1 MFDTAQEQR
10 LWRPNAWLKDAGHPF
25 SRSKLYTE
33 IRKGRIDVCTAD
45 RVTLI
50 TTSPQAYLASLPR
63 GVGPAFG
70 RGRKR
75 KAGAR

>member
-1 MFDTAQEQR
+1 VSDTAQER
-10 LWRPNAWLKDAGHPF
+10 LWRPNAWLKDAGNPF
-25 SRSKLYTE
+25 SRAKLYAE
-33 IRKGRIDVCTAD
+33 IRAGRIDARTCD

-50 TTSPQAYLASLPR
+50 ATSPAAYFASLPR

-70 RGRKR
+70 RGRR